1 MTTAQ
6 PKLGDDDN
14 GHEHDERDGHDE
26 HEITDSKLPIPEAG
40 HHIEHSSEHPR
51 PDQTGEPSVMPKHDG
66 GDDDDGDGH
75 VGDRVE
81 EDQTAAREEDND
93 ATGNHDDDDHDNGE
107 GEDGEEDEEQD
118 DVDDDEDD
126 EEEEEDEEDEEPKLK
141 YARLTQHLGAV
152 YRNGDATSAFL
163 VAGDKMIVG
172 THNGNINVIQLPI
185 FQSLHVYHA
194 HSASVSSLS
203 ISPYPPPPLPTTLK
217 PDIVTRAISQSLTRP
232 SSRQSDSSTAPGKRR
247 SRELPQVPNIP
258 SNQIYIATSSMDGNV
273 CVQSLVDMRDVQLRN
288 FARPVHAVA
297 LSPDYK
303 NDKTY
308 LSGGTAGSLVLTVG
322 APQGRSTSTTVGT
335 AAAAASGWL
344 GSIGIGANTGRD
356 TVLHSGEGI
365 ISTIKWSLSG
375 KYVVWLNEHGIKIMR
390 SKLHLDTADAEDA
403 WKRIGHIDRP
413 QSDEWEEMA
422 GVWKGRA
429 EWIDEQS
436 VEVDDEEN
444 THERPRP
451 ESQSAA
457 INKLRQTAQQSDK
470 QIERLLVGWGGTI
483 WIIHV
488 HPGGV
493 GLDKNP
499 GEKTIGRAE
508 IVKL

>member
-6 PKLGDDDN
+6 PQLGNDN
-14 GHEHDERDGHDE
+14 SHDQEPPDPNQTISEQHDQ
-26 HEITDSKLPIPEAG
+26 AG
-40 HHIEHSSEHPR
+40 SA
-51 PDQTGEPSVMPKHDG
+51 EPAQDISVDAEPDG
-66 GDDDDGDGH
+66 GDDAQGGVSLQQHDGAAEDDDENDDDEGDDGD
-75 VGDRVE
+75 DADDNAE
-81 EDQTAAREEDND
+81 EN
-93 ATGNHDDDDHDNGE
+93 
-107 GEDGEEDEEQD
+107 EEDEEEGE
-118 DVDDDEDD
+118 DE
-126 EEEEEDEEDEEPKLK
+126 EEDEEPKLK

-172 THNGNINVIQLPI
+172 THNGNINVIQLPT
-185 FQSLHVYHA
+185 FQSVRVYHA
-194 HSASVSSLS
+194 HAASVSSIS
-203 ISPYPPPPLPTTLK
+203 ISPYPPPPLPSTLK
-217 PDIVTRAISQSLTRP
+217 PDVVTRAISQSITRP
-232 SSRQSDSSTAPGKRR
+232 SSRQSEASTTAGKRR
-247 SRELPQVPNIP
+247 SREAPQVPNIP
-258 SNQIYIATSSMDGNV
+258 SNHIHIATSSMDGNV

-303 NDKTY
+303 NDRTY

-344 GSIGIGANTGRD
+344 GSIGIGGNTGKD
-356 TVLHSGEGI
+356 TILHSGEGI

-403 WKRIGHIDRP
+403 WKRVGHIDRP

-436 VEVDDEEN
+436 VEIDDAAS
-444 THERPRP
+444 HEPP
-451 ESQSAA
+451 PLESQSAA
-457 INKLRQTAQQSDK
+457 FNKLKQTAEQSDK
-470 QIERLLVGWGGTI
+470 KIERLLVGWGGTI

-493 GLDKNP
+493 GPDRNA
-499 GEKTIGRAE
+499 ERTIGRAE